1 MMLLLFTSHNI
12 NKDDSNNNSNKFQV
26 LPQFTL
32 QLTCGVVHS
41 MGLYID
47 TYSTSQY
54 QSTFTA
60 HPW

>member
-32 QLTCGVVHS
+32 QLVKYFRNILSPCLHGIRLS
-41 MGLYID
+41 
-47 TYSTSQY
+47 
-54 QSTFTA
+54 
-60 HPW
+60 